1 MPALGAVDPA
11 DLRAQARA
19 ELGLSR
25 EWRSLGPA
33 KEAPPRE
40 GGSSGYPDRRTTT
53 TPARRGRR
61 SHRDEGDD
69 ASGIVGA

>member
-1 MPALGAVDPA
+1 LELY
-11 DLRAQARA
+11 DLLVLIIIMCVPNKKATHEKLAKQRG
-19 ELGLSR
+19 EKNT
-25 EWRSLGPA
+25 RS
-33 KEAPPRE
+33 
-40 GGSSGYPDRRTTT
+40 PDKPRTTM